1 MADIKAG
8 KRRMSLKWPA
18 LACLILAL
26 VGLAPLFSVLIS
38 IAVADAFGCALDE
51 GGVHPCIAY
60 GHDIGEQL
68 NVMFV
73 LGWLQ
78 LVTWPAVA
86 VAAVGGLV
94 LAIVAVWRKMRQ

>member
-1 MADIKAG
+1 MI
-8 KRRMSLKWPA
+8 
-18 LACLILAL
+18 
-26 VGLAPLFSVLIS
+26 SVLIS
-38 IAVADAFGCALDE
+38 IQVAKAFGCALDE
-51 GGVHPCIAY
+51 GGVHPCLAY

-86 VAAVGGLV
+86 VAAIGGLV
-94 LAIVAVWRKMRQ
+94 LTILAVWRAARR

>member
-1 MADIKAG
+1 MAVVIAG

-18 LACLILAL
+18 AACLIVGLA
-26 VGLAPLFSVLIS
+26 GLAPLISVLIS
-38 IAVADAFGCALDE
+38 IAVANAFGCALDE

-60 GHDIGEQL
+60 GRNIGEQL

-94 LAIVAVWRKMRQ
+94 LTIVAVSRGMRH

>member
-8 KRRMSLKWPA
+8 KQRMSLKWPA
-18 LACLILAL
+18 VTCLIL
-26 VGLAPLFSVLIS
+26 GLAGLVPLIS
-38 IAVADAFGCALDE
+38 VVISILVADAFGCALDE

-94 LAIVAVWRKMRQ
+94 LAAIAMLRRRS

>member
-1 MADIKAG
+1 MAGIEAG
-8 KRRMSLKWPA
+8 KQRMSLKWPA
-18 LACLILAL
+18 VTCLVLAL
-26 VGLAPLFSVLIS
+26 VGLAPIISVLIS
-38 IAVADAFGCALDE
+38 LAFADAFGCALDE
-51 GGVHPCIAY
+51 GGVHPCLAY

-86 VAAVGGLV
+86 VAAIGGLV
-94 LAIVAVWRKMRQ
+94 LTILAVWRAARR